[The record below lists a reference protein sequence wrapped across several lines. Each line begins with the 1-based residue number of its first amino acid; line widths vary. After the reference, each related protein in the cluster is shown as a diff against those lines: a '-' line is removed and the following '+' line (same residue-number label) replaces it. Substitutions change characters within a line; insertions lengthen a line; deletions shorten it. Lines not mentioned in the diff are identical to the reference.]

1 MTTPHETICRCTCML
16 RNNLLKLLHVLKSM
30 ADHLSPC
37 STRRDY
43 SATNSRR
50 YMPFMSLRKQLHPWQ
65 RAVRLFALAQQLNET
80 WATALCLLMD
90 ISKTECLSVS
100 EPIVTFRSISWKTR
114 ESSNTTYACNAKN
127 EMFWLQPTSTDVQ
140 LSQRICSIVRRL
152 TARRVLV
159 ST

>member
-1 MTTPHETICRCTCML
+1 MATPHEIVWLCTCML

-37 STRRDY
+37 STRKDY

-50 YMPFMSLRKQLHPWQ
+50 YMPFMLLRKQLQSWQ

-80 WATALCLLMD
+80 WATALCLLTC

-100 EPIVTFRSISWKTR
+100 GPIATFRSISWKTHG
-114 ESSNTTYACNAKN
+114 SSNITYACSAKN
-127 EMFWLQPTSTDVQ
+127 ETFWRQPTSMDVQ
-140 LSQRICSIVRRL
+140 ISQRDCSIVRRL
-152 TARRVLV
+152 TARKALV
-159 ST
+159 